1 MNTTIN
7 ISLPK
12 TMYTDAK
19 KALGK
24 RGYASISELIRDALR
39 DWLYPTRITENGFT
53 PEFEARVLRSAAQ
66 PRDQD
71 TVLETKEDIRNF
83 FLHLKKPPKKNK
95 RS

>member
-1 MNTTIN
+1 
-7 ISLPK
+7 
-12 TMYTDAK
+12 MYADAK

-39 DWLYPTRITENGFT
+39 DLLYPRVTVNGFT
-53 PEFEARVLRSAAQ
+53 PEFEARVLGSAAQ